1 MRQFILI
8 VGLITLVGGCGTV
21 RGIVSGTGS
30 LVNGAGAVLEGMS
43 RDARS
48 IGGARQQAM
57 NLPGSRAEPS
67 PAVQQGFVSP

>member
-21 RGIVSGTGS
+21 RRIVSGTSS

-48 IGGARQQAM
+48 IGGALQ
-57 NLPGSRAEPS
+57 
-67 PAVQQGFVSP
+67 

>member
-8 VGLITLVGGCGTV
+8 VGLITLVGGCGTF
-21 RGIVSGTGS
+21 RRIVSGTGS

-48 IGGARQQAM
+48 IGGALQ
-57 NLPGSRAEPS
+57 
-67 PAVQQGFVSP
+67 

>member
-8 VGLITLVGGCGTV
+8 VGLLTLVGGWGTV
-21 RGIVSGTGS
+21 RGIKSGTGS

-48 IGGARQQAM
+48 IGDALQ
-57 NLPGSRAEPS
+57 
-67 PAVQQGFVSP
+67 